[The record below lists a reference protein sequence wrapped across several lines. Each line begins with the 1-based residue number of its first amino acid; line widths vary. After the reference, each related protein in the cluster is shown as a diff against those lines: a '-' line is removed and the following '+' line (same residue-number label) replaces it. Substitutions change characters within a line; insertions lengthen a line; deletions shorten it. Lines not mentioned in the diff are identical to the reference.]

1 MQWMLLSAPAGF
13 GVVMFPAVDPPS
25 VGGGG
30 GGAAQQ
36 WHERE
41 TALPFGKGIQ
51 VWSLKRI

>member
-1 MQWMLLSAPAGF
+1 MLQLGV

-36 WHERE
+36 WHE
-41 TALPFGKGIQ
+41 
-51 VWSLKRI
+51 